1 MDHLF
6 FFLNDHDDLHKK
18 KKPLAKKN
26 LKVQFQ
32 NNQMLKKQN

>member
-18 KKPLAKKN
+18 KTTCQKK
-26 LKVQFQ
+26 LKSSIP
-32 NNQMLKKQN
+32 KQSNA